1 MTDYTAAR
9 VNMVES
15 QVRPNRVTDLRILT
29 AMLELPRERFVGE
42 PLRGIAYVD
51 EDVPLGGGRY
61 LTEPMVLAR
70 LVQAAQIEAGDSVL
84 EIGTATGYGAA
95 LMARLARQVIAVE
108 SDPAL
113 ARRAETTL
121 RELGI
126 GNVSVV
132 TGPLNAGEPRH
143 APYDAIIISGAV
155 QHVPQTL
162 LEQLADEGRLAAV
175 VAAPGEPGRATVFT
189 KIGGAYSRRVV
200 FDAGSRLLPGFAVEP
215 GFAF

>member
-15 QVRPNRVTDLRILT
+15 QVRPNRVTDPRILT
-29 AMLELPRERFVGE
+29 AMLELPRERFVAE
-42 PLRGIAYVD
+42 PMRGIAYVD

-61 LTEPMVLAR
+61 LAEPMVLAR
-70 LVQAAQIEAGDSVL
+70 LAQAAQIESGDLVL
-84 EIGTATGYGAA
+84 EIGAVTGYGAA
-95 LMARLARQVIAVE
+95 LLSRLARQVIALE

-132 TGPLNAGEPRH
+132 TGPLGVGEPRH
-143 APYDAIIISGAV
+143 APYDAIVISGAV
-155 QHVPQTL
+155 QHVPQAL
-162 LEQLADEGRLAAV
+162 LEQLGEEGRLVAV
-175 VAAPGEPGRATVFT
+175 VTAPGEPGRATVFT
-189 KIGGAYSRRVV
+189 RIAGAYSRRVA
-200 FDAGSRLLPGFAVEP
+200 FDAGSRPLPGFAVEP